1 MRGLASLEY
10 ARALDVAGG
19 DGRLSKELLLELFGA
34 VDLFDRCKV
43 ALAKVGQ
50 LKALLPKLKRVD
62 EATMQDY
69 QFKERYNLV
78 MMCWCCGYLDN
89 DELIAFLI
97 KAQAQLVRG
106 FKRTTRNQQPVAYI
120 VVLDNLAEEG
130 EGTVWVDDQRVREE
144 STFKSIFD
152 NAGLTVWDQT
162 EPEVLVDADYP
173 VKMWALA

>member
-1 MRGLASLEY
+1 MSH
-10 ARALDVAGG
+10 D
-19 DGRLSKELLLELFGA
+19 
-34 VDLFDRCKV
+34 
-43 ALAKVGQ
+43 
-50 LKALLPKLKRVD
+50 
-62 EATMQDY
+62 
-69 QFKERYNLV
+69 
-78 MMCWCCGYLDN
+78 
-89 DELIAFLI
+89 DELIDFLI
-97 KAQAQLVRG
+97 KAQAALVRG
-106 FKRTTRNQQPVAYI
+106 FKRTTRKHQPVAYI